1 MKHLYSF
8 LLIIFFL
15 SFSCNKLKTTQ
26 EVSKNLDSLKI
37 SLDTRIV
44 SRLGETLIP
53 TAKKA
58 ISDWKEYRNVD
69 KFILRYYNIS
79 NMEALQN
86 ARELSELIK
95 QMKDSIRVEQLKQ
108 PSVIARLNIL
118 HNEAL
123 RLADMATIHSIS
135 NEEVKN
141 EVEKIVEIYSAV
153 NSKINTIYKVAAIQ
167 KSLEVDTES
176 PVEIDKK
183 QKPVKKDKK
192 YTNRIIPP
200 KKTKQ

>member
-1 MKHLYSF
+1 MKHIYSF
-8 LLIIFFL
+8 LLIILFL
-15 SFSCNKLKTTQ
+15 SFSCNKSKTTQ
-26 EVSKNLDSLKI
+26 EVSKNIDSLKI

-58 ISDWKEYRNVD
+58 VSDWKEYRNVD
-69 KFILRYYNIS
+69 KFILKYYNIS
-79 NMEALQN
+79 TMEALQN
-86 ARELSELIK
+86 ARELSELVK
-95 QMKDSIRVEQLKQ
+95 QMKDSIRVEKLKQ
-108 PSVIARLNIL
+108 PSVIARLNVL
-118 HNEAL
+118 ENESL

-167 KSLEVDTES
+167 KSLEVDTEI
-176 PVEIDKK
+176 PIEIKK
-183 QKPVKKDKK
+183 KPAKRPKRYRNK
-192 YTNRIIPP
+192 IIPP

>member
-26 EVSKNLDSLKI
+26 EVSKNSDSLKI

-79 NMEALQN
+79 TMEALQN
-86 ARELSELIK
+86 ARELSELVK
-95 QMKDSIRVEQLKQ
+95 QMKDSIRVKKLKQ
-108 PSVIARLNIL
+108 PSVIARLNVL
-118 HNEAL
+118 ENEAL

-141 EVEKIVEIYSAV
+141 EVKKIVEIYSAV

-167 KSLEVDTES
+167 KSLEIDTEI
-176 PVEIDKK
+176 PIEIKE
-183 QKPVKKDKK
+183 KPAKRYKK
-192 YTNRIIPP
+192 YKNKIISP

>member
-1 MKHLYSF
+1 MKYLYSF
-8 LLIIFFL
+8 LLIFL
-15 SFSCNKLKTTQ
+15 FLIFSCNNSKKMQ
-26 EVSKNLDSLKI
+26 EGTKNSDSLKI
-37 SLDTRIV
+37 SLDYRIV

-53 TAKKA
+53 KAKKA

-69 KFILRYYNIS
+69 KFILKYYNIS

-108 PSVIARLNIL
+108 PSVIARLNVL

-123 RLADMATIHSIS
+123 RLADMATIHTIS

-176 PVEIDKK
+176 PVEIEKK
-183 QKPVKKDKK
+183 QKPIKKYKK

>member
-8 LLIIFFL
+8 LLIILFL
-15 SFSCNKLKTTQ
+15 SFSCNRPKTTQ
-26 EVSKNLDSLKI
+26 EVLKKSDSLKI
-37 SLDTRIV
+37 SLDGRIV

-53 TAKKA
+53 KAKKA
-58 ISDWKEYRNVD
+58 ISDWKEYRKVD

-86 ARELSELIK
+86 ARELSELVK
-95 QMKDSIRVEQLKQ
+95 QMKDSIKIEKLKQ
-108 PSVIARLNIL
+108 PSVIARLNVL
-118 HNEAL
+118 NNEAL
-123 RLADMATIHSIS
+123 RLADMATIPSIS

-153 NSKINTIYKVAAIQ
+153 NSKINTIYKAAAIQ
-167 KSLEVDTES
+167 KSLEVDTEI
-176 PVEIDKK
+176 PIEIRE
-183 QKPVKKDKK
+183 KPIKK
-192 YTNRIIPP
+192 YKGYRNKIIPP

>member
-15 SFSCNKLKTTQ
+15 GFSCNKLKTTQ

-183 QKPVKKDKK
+183 QKPVKKYKK